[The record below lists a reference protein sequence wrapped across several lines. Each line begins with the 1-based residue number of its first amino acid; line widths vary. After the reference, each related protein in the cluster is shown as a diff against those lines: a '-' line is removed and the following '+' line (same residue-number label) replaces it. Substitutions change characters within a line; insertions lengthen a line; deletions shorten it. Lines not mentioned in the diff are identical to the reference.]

1 MVPHLTFRYTS
12 KILFVRAYVQ
22 VAFQSMQT
30 HFKIEKKKKFRNIQ
44 YNRYIEKSVK
54 IEREK
59 RKRGGREKDRSRNL
73 TS

>member
-30 HFKIEKKKKFRNIQ
+30 HFKIEKKKNSLLALP
-44 YNRYIEKSVK
+44 EKADSRKKKVK
-54 IEREK
+54 ENERRANKCSFKETK
-59 RKRGGREKDRSRNL
+59 
-73 TS
+73 